1 MLLQALALFVVKC
14 VRARFCIHYRVPVKI
29 FLLPLNDDAGSRRD
43 QNTLG
48 SSSECS
54 CKRVASHPALSKSPT
69 LPHPLFSA
77 LLVSPLPGN
86 TNSGKAGRRKASL
99 SSFIA
104 AAAVN
109 ESRLEWSESALTPR
123 VSADGCMLAFPPQ
136 TDVRLEITGW
146 PPTIAR
152 DALRPWTRV

>member
-1 MLLQALALFVVKC
+1 MQLQKGRLAS
-14 VRARFCIHYRVPVKI
+14 
-29 FLLPLNDDAGSRRD
+29 GS
-43 QNTLG
+43 
-48 SSSECS
+48 
-54 CKRVASHPALSKSPT
+54 LSKSPT

-104 AAAVN
+104 AAAAAVN
-109 ESRLEWSESALTPR
+109 ESRLEWSESALTAR

-136 TDVRLEITGW
+136 TDVRSEITGW
-146 PPTIAR
+146 LLQ
-152 DALRPWTRV
+152 LREMHYVHGLVCKRGA